1 MIKLNLLSGS
11 TRISCWQLLTLLNTI
26 QMDTQ
31 NVLVKLYGDHK
42 VTLDELIVLVSQKL
56 ITTHLIVPRGAVL
69 GI

>member
-1 MIKLNLLSGS
+1 
-11 TRISCWQLLTLLNTI
+11 
-26 QMDTQ
+26 MDTQ

-69 GI
+69 GIWRQADSNC